1 MGLDLG
7 QRVLAAAEADFQP
20 QLRRGW
26 RRGGIGEGQAR
37 QRRVQQKLLARAQPV
52 ATRAPIQPV
61 RRWLDAQ
68 RPNADFRPGTRSVFS
83 QVKLSFTWS
92 GSRPK
97 WP

>member
-20 QLRRGW
+20 QAV
-26 RRGGIGEGQAR
+26 RGGRGRRIAERQAR
-37 QRRVQQKLLARAQPV
+37 QGGVQEKLLARAQPV